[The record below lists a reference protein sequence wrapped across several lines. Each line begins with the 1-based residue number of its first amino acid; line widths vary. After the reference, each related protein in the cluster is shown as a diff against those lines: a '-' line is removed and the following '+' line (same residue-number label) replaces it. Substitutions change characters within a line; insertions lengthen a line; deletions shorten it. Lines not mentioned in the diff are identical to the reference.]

1 MDHTVC
7 VGFPGGSVSKEF
19 TYNARDLGLVP
30 GSERSHGEGHGNPF
44 QYSCL
49 ENPHGQKSL
58 VGCSLW
64 GCKELDMTERLS
76 TAACGSEGKESPA
89 IQETQV

>member
-7 VGFPGGSVSKEF
+7 VGFPGGSVGKEF

-76 TAACGSEGKESPA
+76 TAACGSEGQESPA

>member
-7 VGFPGGSVSKEF
+7 VGFPGGSVGKEF

-64 GCKELDMTERLS
+64 GCKELDTTDRLS
-76 TAACGSEGKESPA
+76 TRYRHQSARR
-89 IQETQV
+89 